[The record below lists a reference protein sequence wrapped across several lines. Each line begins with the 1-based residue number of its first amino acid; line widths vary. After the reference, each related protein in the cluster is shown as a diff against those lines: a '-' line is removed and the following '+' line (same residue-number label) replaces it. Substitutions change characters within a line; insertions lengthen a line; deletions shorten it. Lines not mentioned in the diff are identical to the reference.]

1 MNKPT
6 HILIPIEDINILKML
21 VAAIDLRSDNAPAIK
36 KFINQFQNDFPRYKQ
51 ISLNEEDIEEKAL
64 NAIRKTTMVIAGRTY
79 KVSDIQ
85 LGYEQALKDLL

>member
-36 KFINQFQNDFPRYKQ
+36 KFINQFLPSNTKLMKMMY
-51 ISLNEEDIEEKAL
+51 
-64 NAIRKTTMVIAGRTY
+64 
-79 KVSDIQ
+79 Q
-85 LGYEQALKDLL
+85 LKELI

>member
-64 NAIRKTTMVIAGRTY
+64 NAIRKTTMVIEPMVAR
-79 KVSDIQ
+79 DIEKK
-85 LGYEQALKDLL
+85 LFFEENAKS

>member
-51 ISLNEEDIEEKAL
+51 ISLNEEDIEEKVKEATNKHNL
-64 NAIRKTTMVIAGRTY
+64 NGWEQTGY
-79 KVSDIQ
+79 K
-85 LGYEQALKDLL
+85 QALKDLL